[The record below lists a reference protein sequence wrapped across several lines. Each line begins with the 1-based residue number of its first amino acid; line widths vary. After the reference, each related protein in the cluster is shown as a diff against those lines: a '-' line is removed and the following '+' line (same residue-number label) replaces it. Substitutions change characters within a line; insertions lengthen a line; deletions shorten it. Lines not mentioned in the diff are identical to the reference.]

1 MLVALRVLL
10 QVLPQGD
17 VWRCCCQSGVCC
29 KPCFGAGMLVSGC
42 RWKVLLEGAVE
53 LACWCCCKGWC
64 FRVLQGGY
72 VLYPTRAAR
81 VLCEGRYCTLQGA
94 AVRVACPLWSW
105 LVVPLQGAAS
115 RCCSYSG
122 VCALWSWHVGAIAGA
137 AGCCCRIF
145 LRSSRRRSL
154 ARGEWL
160 QRKEL
165 TKHKFWSCKCTKV
178 QNWEVW
184 GMIRVWFGHDSGY
197 DSETHLF
204 LNSGSFVA
212 WVSFSHREPTMIATQ
227 WLQWLDLPDDLG
239 QDLNMQNV
247 KI

>member
-1 MLVALRVLL
+1 MFQLLVIIPYVERSRSWHAVDAVRAAVRVVCALWSGHRGAVGVPLQGAGAGCCLLSEWCVQFGAMLVALRVLL
-10 QVLPQGD
+10 QVLPGGD

-81 VLCEGRYCTLQGA
+81 VLCEGRCCTLQGA

-115 RCCSYSG
+115 RCCS
-122 VCALWSWHVGAIAGA
+122 
-137 AGCCCRIF
+137 
-145 LRSSRRRSL
+145 
-154 ARGEWL
+154 
-160 QRKEL
+160 
-165 TKHKFWSCKCTKV
+165 
-178 QNWEVW
+178 
-184 GMIRVWFGHDSGY
+184 
-197 DSETHLF
+197 
-204 LNSGSFVA
+204 
-212 WVSFSHREPTMIATQ
+212 
-227 WLQWLDLPDDLG
+227 
-239 QDLNMQNV
+239 
-247 KI
+247 